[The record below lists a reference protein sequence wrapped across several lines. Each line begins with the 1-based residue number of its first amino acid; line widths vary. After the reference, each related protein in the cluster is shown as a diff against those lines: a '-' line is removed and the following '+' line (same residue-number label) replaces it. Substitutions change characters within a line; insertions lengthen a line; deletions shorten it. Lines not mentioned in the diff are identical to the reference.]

1 MANTTKGYIG
11 RISNGGAQVVK
22 APAQDKGKK
31 GTSSVI
37 RGNDLRNGRGG
48 K

>member
-11 RISNGGAQVVK
+11 RIGNGGAQEVK
-22 APAQDKGKK
+22 APAAKPAKK
-31 GTSSVI
+31 GNKSVI
-37 RGNDLRNGRGG
+37 RGNDLRNGRG